1 MRDTAVRILIFDED
15 ALRASVLEEGLRKA
29 DCTEISIVS
38 DPNGLVAAITDANP
52 DVVFMDL
59 QSPNR
64 DRFESML
71 AVSRAI
77 SRPIA
82 VFVDDG
88 DNDRID
94 AAMDAGV
101 SAYIV
106 DGLQKDRIK
115 SILDV
120 TISRF
125 KAFNNLR
132 SELEDTK
139 AELADRKSI
148 DQAKRILMKRRGL
161 SEEQAYSLMR
171 KTAMAKNT
179 KIVEIAR
186 SMIAVADLLE
196 GEC

>member
-1 MRDTAVRILIFDED
+1 M
-15 ALRASVLEEGLRKA
+15 
-29 DCTEISIVS
+29 S
-38 DPNGLVAAITDANP
+38 DPNGLVAAIADADP

-171 KTAMAKNT
+171 KTAMSKNT